1 MKNKTSTQIIELH
14 LIRYCHLLP
23 LLALWLMSGCV
34 KLPDQQTS
42 AWPWEYGR
50 GQGDPNLPD
59 FIAFRGGVANF
70 DEPPRAVKPITPEAI
85 GLPIPESPP
94 VITTS
99 PAVKAEVAAAKVREA
114 DTVAAIP
121 NKDYDFRVGEKISSS
136 ALLQAFNTDNSSKE
150 FFAYNNGGA
159 PVSVVI
165 DIDRGASQNASAN
178 KPLPHYAV
186 VPAHTDDSLVELSP
200 QKSGAHL
207 SFRYS
212 YQWTIGDYTAR
223 HNCPEQYRFPFDKK
237 VRAYAQVGDAK
248 NSSPY
253 SRYAVVFSL
262 PKGTSVLAARKGTVV
277 RIHPDG
283 KFDILHEDSTIG
295 TYSHLETVAQNMKV
309 GKIVTTEDIIGI
321 AGSAENNKDAYMQ
334 ITVWRPEPLTSSTL
348 SVSTQQIGFD
358 AVSFPLPFSANV
370 ADKGKVLVESQW
382 LSSGQPPAVNKLQK
396 RKPKTVSH

>member
-1 MKNKTSTQIIELH
+1 
-14 LIRYCHLLP
+14 
-23 LLALWLMSGCV
+23 MSGCV

-50 GQGDPNLPD
+50 GQGEPNLPD

-94 VITTS
+94 VTTSS
-99 PAVKAEVAAAKVREA
+99 PAVKAEVIAAKVREA
-114 DTVAAIP
+114 ETVAAIP

-136 ALLQAFNTDNSSKE
+136 ALLQAFNTGNSDKE
-150 FFAYNNGGA
+150 FIAYNNGGA

-165 DIDRGASQNASAN
+165 DIDKSASKNASAN

-186 VPAHTDDSLVELSP
+186 VPAHTDDSLIQLSP
-200 QKSGAHL
+200 QKSGAHI

-223 HNCPEQYRFPFDKK
+223 HNCPEQYRFPFGKK
-237 VRAYAQVGDAK
+237 VRAYAQVSDAK

-262 PKGTSVLAARKGTVV
+262 PKGTPVLAARKGTVV
-277 RIHPDG
+277 RIHPEG
-283 KFDILHEDSTIG
+283 KIDILHEDATIG
-295 TYSHLETVAQNMKV
+295 TYSHLETIAKNMTV
-309 GKIVTTEDIIGI
+309 GKAVSTEDIIGI
-321 AGSAENNKDAYMQ
+321 AGTAENNNDAYMQ
-334 ITVWRPEPLTSSTL
+334 LTVWRPEPPRSTAL
-348 SVSTQQIGFD
+348 LISTQEIGFD
-358 AVSFPLPFSANV
+358 TVSFPLSFSAT
-370 ADKGKVLVESQW
+370 ASDKGKVLVESQW
-382 LSSGQPPAVNKLQK
+382 LSSGQSPAIKKQPK
-396 RKPKTVSH
+396 RKSKNS